1 MRIRY
6 SQWTEHSQ
14 TAEQHLQQLLRL
26 FTFLLLQT
34 NADAEEALELL
45 QELNRRY
52 GTMGEMTMDE
62 FIEFLRAQ
70 GYVEERT
77 QGRLEP
83 TAKALQRL
91 RTEALQEI
99 FRTLR
104 KSDLGFHETVH
115 SGEGIEWLP
124 ETRPYSFGDQ
134 PSNIDPTETLTNA
147 LLRSSDLSS
156 FQLQQDDIRVHETE
170 HLTSC
175 ATVLLIDVSHSMILY
190 GEDRITPAKQVALA
204 LAELIRTR
212 YPKDTLEVVIFGDE
226 ARRISVADIPYIT
239 VGPFHTNTRDGLR
252 LARMLLRRCRD
263 ANKQIFMLTD
273 GKPSA
278 IFDDNGRLYKNAF
291 GLDPRIVN
299 KTLQEA
305 VACRRDGIVI
315 STFMLARDPYLV
327 NFVDEL
333 TRANRGRAFYCGL
346 RHLGE
351 TVLVDYILNR
361 RKTFRM

>member
-6 SQWTEHSQ
+6 SQWTEQSQ
-14 TAEQHLQQLLRL
+14 TAEQQLQHLLRL
-26 FTFLLLQT
+26 FSFLLLQA
-34 NADAEEALELL
+34 NADAEEALEQLR
-45 QELNRRY
+45 ELWQQHAGS
-52 GTMGEMTMDE
+52 GTLTMDQ
-62 FIEFLRAQ
+62 FIEFLRTH
-70 GYVEERT
+70 GYV
-77 QGRLEP
+77 QQDSHGHLEP
-83 TAKALQRL
+83 TAKALQFL
-91 RTEALQEI
+91 RMQALQEI

-104 KSDLGFHETVH
+104 KSDLGTHETVH

-124 ETRPYSFGDQ
+124 ETRPYTFGDQ
-134 PSNIDPTETLTNA
+134 LSLIDPTETLTNA
-147 LLRSSDLSS
+147 LLRTTDPSDL
-156 FQLQQDDIRVHETE
+156 QLHYEDLRVHETE

-175 ATVLLIDVSHSMILY
+175 ATVLLLDVSHSMILY

-212 YPKDTLEVVIFGDE
+212 YPKDILEVVIFGDE
-226 ARRISVADIPYIT
+226 ARRISIADIPFVT

-252 LARMLLRRCRD
+252 LARTLLRQCRN

-278 IFDDNGRLYKNAF
+278 IFDEAGRLYKNAF
-291 GLDPRIVN
+291 GLDPRIVA
-299 KTLQEA
+299 KTLDEA

-315 STFMLARDPYLV
+315 TTFMLARDPYLV
-327 NFVDEL
+327 NFVEEL

-346 RHLGE
+346 RRLGE

-361 RKTFRM
+361 RKTFPM